1 MTWEDLHEAPW
12 ILNQD
17 GCVYRSYVEQRL
29 RERGQAMKVEVEVI
43 GLELQKKLTQLG
55 LGVALLPKNFVGT
68 ELQQGRLKPLRVA
81 GEKLQTYSYVVFR
94 TDRYFHGPMKAFL
107 KLLQESFARARKP
120 LDAVIANHCPAVDF
134 PFHRVHGR
142 LPQHERL
149 RP

>member
-1 MTWEDLHEAPW
+1 MDF
-12 ILNQD
+12 NQD

-94 TDRYFHGPMKAFL
+94 TDRYFHRPMKAFL